1 MAVKRME
8 TRSGEKF
15 AERMEFTDLYDCY
28 GQLLTEHQRDIL
40 AMYLYEDL
48 TISEIGDSKGISRQ
62 AVHDM
67 LKRAHESLADYEVK
81 LGFIGKRHN
90 ECEKLLSI
98 YDELSAAKEDASRKK
113 ALKEFKKYID
123 SYRESRESN
132 DI

>member
-1 MAVKRME
+1 MD

-15 AERMEFTDLYDCY
+15 VERMEFTNLYDCY
-28 GQLLTEHQRDIL
+28 GQLLTEHQREIL

-67 LKRAHESLADYEVK
+67 LKRAHESLIDYEIK
-81 LGFIGKRHN
+81 LGFIDKQRN
-90 ECEKLLSI
+90 EHKKLLSI
-98 YDELSAAKEDASRKK
+98 YDALSAAKEDASRKK
-113 ALKEFKKYID
+113 ALKALKKYID
-123 SYRESRESN
+123 SYMESRESN

>member
-1 MAVKRME
+1 MD

-15 AERMEFTDLYDCY
+15 VERMEFTNLYDCY
-28 GQLLTEHQRDIL
+28 GQLLTEHQREIL

-67 LKRAHESLADYEVK
+67 LKRAHESLIDYEIK
-81 LGFIGKRHN
+81 LGFIDKQRN
-90 ECEKLLSI
+90 EHKKLLSI

-113 ALKEFKKYID
+113 ALKALKKYID
-123 SYRESRESN
+123 SYMESRESN

>member
-1 MAVKRME
+1 ME

-15 AERMEFTDLYDCY
+15 VERMEFTGLYDCY
-28 GQLLTEHQRDIL
+28 GQLLTENQREIL

-67 LKRAHESLADYEVK
+67 LKRAHESLADYEIK
-81 LGFIGKRHN
+81 LGFIDARRN
-90 ECEKLLSI
+90 EREKLLNV
-98 YDELSAAKEDASRKK
+98 YGTLSAAKEDASRKK
-113 ALKEFKKYID
+113 ALKALKKYID
-123 SYRESRESN
+123 SYMESRRNN